1 MIERSRLFVLP
12 NTGHV
17 LNLEEPELF
26 NTVLDGF
33 LSDVEAGKA

>member
-1 MIERSRLFVLP
+1 VLP

-26 NTVLDGF
+26 NTVLQEF
-33 LSDVEAGKA
+33 LDDVEAGKGLGRG